1 MKKVKAI
8 ELIKVSKKYS
18 IRHEKPTFLE
28 QLFSKKRLEEF
39 WALKK
44 ISLVINKGE
53 RVGIIGLNG
62 SGKTT
67 LLRLMAGVI
76 ESTEGQ
82 VITNGRLVSLIELG
96 AGFHP
101 DMTGEENIFL
111 NALILGM
118 SRKKVKQKF
127 KKIVNWADIG
137 KFIDAPVYTYSDGM
151 KLRLGFSV
159 LIHTNPEIILLD
171 EGLAL
176 GDQDFK
182 KKFTQKFNEWIK
194 SKKTIVMA
202 GHNLSQLSSM
212 CERVIWLEKGRVKMV
227 GQPKKVINK
236 YAEKVLR
243 SR

>member
-127 KKIVNWADIG
+127 KKIVNWADVG
-137 KFIDAPVYTYSDGM
+137 NFIDAPVYTYSDGM

-176 GDQDFK
+176 GDEDFK
-182 KKFTQKFNEWIK
+182 KKFTQNFNEWIK

-202 GHNLSQLSSM
+202 SHNLSQLSSM
-212 CERVIWLEKGRVKMV
+212 CERVIWLEKGRVKMA
-227 GQPKKVINK
+227 GQPKKVISK
-236 YAEKVLR
+236 YAEKILR

>member
-67 LLRLMAGVI
+67 LLRLMAGVT

-127 KKIVNWADIG
+127 KKIVNWADVG
-137 KFIDAPVYTYSDGM
+137 NFIDAPVYTYSDGM

-176 GDQDFK
+176 GDEDFK

-202 GHNLSQLSSM
+202 SHNLSQLSSM
-212 CERVIWLEKGRVKMV
+212 CQRVIWLEKGRVKMA